1 MATELLKDSRDNVL
15 GSIETGDDGGQV
27 LRDANGKIR
36 GYYDPTTDHT
46 RGPTSGYSPRATYC
60 GR

>member
-27 LRDANGKIR
+27 LRDAKGSNWGQCYFPVSLLLR
-36 GYYDPTTDHT
+36 
-46 RGPTSGYSPRATYC
+46 
-60 GR
+60 